1 MKSVGHEERGCL
13 FLRGPHSFF
22 VKGTLGEPSH
32 VLIFQ
37 GDSYRFSPTLGR
49 ALTKYKKESTIVAV
63 LAKIHEILW
72 FTKIADYDSI
82 QGKGMVYKEAVW
94 HV

>member
-1 MKSVGHEERGCL
+1 M
-13 FLRGPHSFF
+13 
-22 VKGTLGEPSH
+22 
-32 VLIFQ
+32 
-37 GDSYRFSPTLGR
+37 
-49 ALTKYKKESTIVAV
+49 AV